1 LEKILSG
8 EIKSQNWRRAFARS
22 RVIVSNVT
30 TDQFGISGA
39 AIDWALNLNPSSIS
53 KIILCERN
61 DPALKD
67 GFTMRSII
75 FHDPCFK

>member
-1 LEKILSG
+1 
-8 EIKSQNWRRAFARS
+8 
-22 RVIVSNVT
+22 VIVSNVT
-30 TDQFGISGA
+30 TDQFGISDA

-67 GFTMRSII
+67 GVNDALNYFSRSLL
-75 FHDPCFK
+75 